1 MGRTACIINL
11 ELHCPR
17 DDVVCEEE
25 DSARGSDIEDNI
37 ILLLKPFDDTS
48 SYRNAQLDLKITG
61 LLDVSLLI
69 VANED

>member
-37 ILLLKPFDDTS
+37 VT
-48 SYRNAQLDLKITG
+48 
-61 LLDVSLLI
+61 
-69 VANED
+69 